1 MDDQQ
6 KLYYAIAGQ
15 IGTALGIYSNKLS
28 MSAISTS
35 TSPLPIAVVTALA
48 AVVGSSV
55 VTVNYNNK
63 TSKEKDTLPLRY
75 DPEAIAAYFEKR
87 PLAVVSCLLEVI
99 WDCSYI
105 ALGLAIDSA
114 NAVVKENEKRRAIFR
129 MDVLGSQLQSVLR
142 KAIKLCVSIAS
153 PLHRLFPMELPWS
166 YSTIEHSCT
175 GF

>member
-1 MDDQQ
+1 
-6 KLYYAIAGQ
+6 
-15 IGTALGIYSNKLS
+15 

-35 TSPLPIAVVTALA
+35 TSPLPIAAVAALA

-87 PLAVVSCLLEVI
+87 PLAVVSRLLEVI
-99 WDCSYI
+99 WDFSYI

-114 NAVVKENEKRRAIFR
+114 NAMVKENEKQRAIFR
-129 MDVLGSQLQSVLR
+129 TDVPGSQLQSVLR
-142 KAIKLCVSIAS
+142 KAISAMHVDCITITHAFSNGVT
-153 PLHRLFPMELPWS
+153 MELLNHRTLLHWILKRPTNRNLCPGAIPS
-166 YSTIEHSCT
+166 FEN
-175 GF
+175 